1 MIPGFGFSP
10 MSDNL
15 LFCRNWFPDWVK
27 GRDLPVNRMEMVI
40 LKLAKMPADG
50 EVQFQTQTVLR
61 YRGVKF
67 CTCKLIL
74 QAYYFTTTAFI
85 VIWIIL
91 GKYAASTLSFI
102 NRQTVFAAT
111 TELVRNLTT
120 WSGCSCS
127 FCQGWYGNTTNLC
140 RTFCAS
146 AVLKDR
152 KRRREEGEESSGPWG
167 QPLTSESS
175 GLQAARKCPC
185 AFGADVFTVAGPD
198 AFSTTET
205 SKCLECAA
213 ASGLI
218 CYHSPLVFSTNHP
231 KNDCQSNTW
240 KFTECISRGTP
251 CSNA

>member
-15 LFCRNWFPDWVK
+15 LFRRNWFPDWVK

-167 QPLTSESS
+167 QPLSPVRVQDFRQLANVPVPLE
-175 GLQAARKCPC
+175 QM
-185 AFGADVFTVAGPD
+185 
-198 AFSTTET
+198 FSQWRGQTP
-205 SKCLECAA
+205 SRRQRP
-213 ASGLI
+213 ASVWSVRPRQG
-218 CYHSPLVFSTNHP
+218 
-231 KNDCQSNTW
+231 
-240 KFTECISRGTP
+240 
-251 CSNA
+251 